1 MGPVSWLA
9 VTSMA
14 VTTPEGGPSLPNLPQ
29 ATREVLGLL
38 IALGAI
44 PRIVFGAVL
53 VVIEG
58 VTFLLVRERIARAL
72 LVAAMLMDLVP
83 LGIFALH
90 LARAARY

>member
-1 MGPVSWLA
+1 MKSARVGLTCPLTA
-9 VTSMA
+9 
-14 VTTPEGGPSLPNLPQ
+14 PSY
-29 ATREVLGLL
+29 RCCRLL

-44 PRIVFGAVL
+44 PRMVFGPVL

-72 LVAAMLMDLVP
+72 LAAAMLMDLVP